1 MWGCAFEFFQT
12 QSSDSITSRGMKVN
26 ASFPSFP
33 FQHARLRNSAR
44 ALWEAY
50 LTLSSSIPRTSAR
63 HRSCWSSPGLYKVKE
78 ALFAKDSGVVR
89 GGIQRRNDLKSCDVE
104 QENNPIRIPV
114 LSLHEL
120 NEAMLEEQRK
130 IVQEKLHLKSIPR

>member
-1 MWGCAFEFFQT
+1 MLLFLPSH
-12 QSSDSITSRGMKVN
+12 SST
-26 ASFPSFP
+26 
-33 FQHARLRNSAR
+33 R
-44 ALWEAY
+44 ACVTVLVLCGRRT

-89 GGIQRRNDLKSCDVE
+89 GGIQRLPHLKSCDVE
-104 QENNPIRIPV
+104 QENNPIRILV
-114 LSLHEL
+114 LTLYEL

-130 IVQEKLHLKSIPR
+130 MVQEKLHLKSIPR